1 VRWLVG
7 LVVLVVGFVGL
18 AELLLTP
25 SLEEVVEQQVEAAG
39 LGQRDVTVD
48 LSGFPVVVRVAA
60 SGEVERAVVTLDE
73 VSAEG
78 IAFSTVRAD
87 VRGTEIARSAL
98 VDGEVTF
105 ESVRRVE
112 LSGTI
117 PAAEITRLLPAGVT
131 DLVLTPGSAT
141 VVVAGEQRTA
151 DVSATAGV
159 LRVVPE
165 GAGPIE
171 VALPSGELFPCPLSG
186 EVGNGVVR
194 VSCTLDGVPQWLLDE
209 ASTDLTP

>member
-1 VRWLVG
+1 
-7 LVVLVVGFVGL
+7 
-18 AELLLTP
+18 
-25 SLEEVVEQQVEAAG
+25 VEQQVEAAG